1 MAKIKVNVKGPIVGG
16 DTAWVY
22 SWLGMS
28 CTSASGFKRELAK
41 AQDGDTVIV
50 EINSPGGYVNEA
62 AEIYEAIRSYSGEIE
77 CRVVGQAA
85 SCASFIACAAKSSIS
100 PMGYLF
106 LHNCS
111 TACNGNQH
119 DMRQTME
126 SLASIDENIM
136 NAYKAKTGMSDEEI
150 YALMEQNTTISAQR
164 AVELGFID
172 EITQEGNVT
181 AFNIG
186 ANTAGIA
193 AAAPGFID
201 FGVIDLEKVK
211 ELRDAY
217 EKAHED
223 TAEGGIDMADN
234 ASAEDAKVV
243 DEAQEAEETVDA
255 HIEEPV
261 EEPVEE
267 AEAAEADEEEDPEAA
282 EEPAEGTEAA
292 ADSATVDMHSYEQ
305 GVTAERE
312 RIKGILA
319 IANSIPSEMLASA
332 LFDEPV
338 DAQEL
343 AFKALSAKQDGVSGY
358 MARAREDAKASE
370 TAKVAAVVTDAPAAS
385 KAEATID
392 AMAAMMA
399 AKLK

>member
-1 MAKIKVNVKGPIVGG
+1 MAKIKVNVKGPIVSG

-28 CTSASGFKRELAK
+28 CTSAAGFKRELAK
-41 AQDGDTVIV
+41 AQDGDTVVV

-62 AEIYEAIRSYSGEIE
+62 AEIYEAIRSYNGEIE

-201 FGVIDLEKVK
+201 FGAIDPEKVK

-223 TAEGGIDMADN
+223 SAEGGIEMANN
-234 ASAEDAKVV
+234 ANAAEEAKVLDVAQACEEPVNEPVEASVEEPAAAEDE
-243 DEAQEAEETVDA
+243 EATEPEPA
-255 HIEEPV
+255 EEPV
-261 EEPVEE
+261 EPVED
-267 AEAAEADEEEDPEAA
+267 AN
-282 EEPAEGTEAA
+282 
-292 ADSATVDMHSYEQ
+292 DSVTVDMHSYEQ

-399 AKLK
+399 KKLK

>member
-22 SWLGMS
+22 NWLGMS
-28 CTSASGFKRELAK
+28 CTSSAGFKRELAK

-62 AEIYEAIRSYSGEIE
+62 AEIYEAIRSYNGEIE

-111 TACNGNQH
+111 TACSGNQH

-181 AFNIG
+181 AFNVG

-201 FGVIDLEKVK
+201 FGAIDPEKVK

-217 EKAHED
+217 KKAHED
-223 TAEGGIDMADN
+223 SAEGGIEMANN
-234 ASAEDAKVV
+234 ANAEEAKVV
-243 DEAQEAEETVDA
+243 DVAKAC
-255 HIEEPV
+255 EEPV
-261 EEPVEE
+261 NEPVEASVE
-267 AEAAEADEEEDPEAA
+267 EPAATGGKAATEPEPA
-282 EEPAEGTEAA
+282 EEPAEPVEDAE
-292 ADSATVDMHSYEQ
+292 DSVTVDMQSYDQ

-312 RIKGILA
+312 RIRGILA
-319 IANSIPSEMLASA
+319 IANSVPSEMLANA
-332 LFDEPV
+332 LFDEPI

-370 TAKVAAVVTDAPAAS
+370 TEKVAAVVTDAPAAS

-399 AKLK
+399 KKLK

>member
-28 CTSASGFKRELAK
+28 CTSAAGFKRELAK
-41 AQDGDTVIV
+41 AQDGDTVVV

-62 AEIYEAIRSYSGEIE
+62 AEIYEAIRSYNGEIE

-201 FGVIDLEKVK
+201 FGAIDPEKVK

-223 TAEGGIDMADN
+223 SAEGGIEMANN
-234 ASAEDAKVV
+234 ANAAEEAKVLDV
-243 DEAQEAEETVDA
+243 AQAC
-255 HIEEPV
+255 EEPV
-261 EEPVEE
+261 NEPVEASVE
-267 AEAAEADEEEDPEAA
+267 EPAAAEDEEATEPEPA
-282 EEPAEGTEAA
+282 EEPAEPVEDAE
-292 ADSATVDMHSYEQ
+292 DSVTVDMQSYDQ

-312 RIKGILA
+312 RIRGILA
-319 IANSIPSEMLASA
+319 IANSVPSEMLANA
-332 LFDEPV
+332 LFDEPI

-399 AKLK
+399 KKLK